1 MNKMTKKRFVDF
13 LILVLTA
20 YSLLLT
26 FLLSGCG
33 YTMQSRTNLPFET
46 ISIGKIE
53 NKTSEPKLQDRCNV
67 ALAETFSQY
76 GYEISSFARYKLQ
89 GEIYR
94 FELIPTTEVNLAAT
108 QYQIVMKGSFKLID
122 TESGKSIP
130 LGADSPFITYFN
142 ANPTDPL
149 EEIMTQKELAEA
161 SAMANL
167 AQTLVSLV
175 TYTTPKNFAS
185 LLFKPDDIKNV
196 EGLII
201 KLRDAKDPLSQY
213 LRDQFTPDLQRQ
225 IDAYNQFDYSAK
237 ALKTAL
243 ANALNNIIQNRD
255 IFDEKRFA
263 RVMLSDETKQL
274 IRQGAQGGNRVKL
287 NRILLEEAYPD
298 ELQKAVGSKQ

>member
-1 MNKMTKKRFVDF
+1 MTKKRFVDF
-13 LILVLTA
+13 LILLLTA
-20 YSLLLT
+20 CSLPLT

-33 YTMQSRTNLPFET
+33 YTIQSRSTLPFET

-53 NKTSEPKLQDRCNV
+53 NTTAEPKLQDKCHV
-67 ALAETFSQY
+67 ALAETFAQY
-76 GYEISSFARYKLQ
+76 GYDVSSFGRYRLQ
-89 GEIYR
+89 GVIYR

-142 ANPTDPL
+142 ANPTDPI

-161 SAMANL
+161 AAMANL

-185 LLFKPDDIKNV
+185 LLFKPEDIKNV
-196 EGLII
+196 EGLVI
-201 KLRDAKDPLSQY
+201 KLKDAKDPLSQY
-213 LRDQFTPDLQRQ
+213 LRDQFAPDLQRQ
-225 IDAYNQFDYSAK
+225 IDAYNKFDYSVT

-263 RVMLSDETKQL
+263 HVMLSDETRQL
-274 IRQGAQGGNRVKL
+274 IRQSAQGGNRVKL
-287 NRILLEEAYPD
+287 NRILLDEAYPD
-298 ELQKAVGSKQ
+298 ELAKTAGNRQ